1 MPRLEDWQRDV
12 HDSLRRENWSL
23 SGPNR
28 IVKVLPRAGGSATV
42 LGGYITTGS
51 SLLGK
56 TPQEIERARLDL
68 NPIIWSAVLGST
80 DLLAFP

>member
-28 IVKVLPRAGGSATV
+28 IVKVLPRAGEG
-42 LGGYITTGS
+42 
-51 SLLGK
+51 
-56 TPQEIERARLDL
+56 RAD
-68 NPIIWSAVLGST
+68 W
-80 DLLAFP
+80 